1 MKTGSRYV
9 LRWVGLLLFVVSAQA
24 QVQLQVQFPLGS
36 NLSPYLS
43 EWERNEAQIRI
54 LVINPTPEPLE
65 GLTLGGQLTR
75 EGGQVLARIRD
86 QHPSLPRF
94 DLPAGGAVSLSWREA
109 VALDAI
115 DYDEAEAERVA
126 TSGALPEGG
135 YELCLWV
142 VSADGQR
149 LGETIPC
156 PHFAVVLPDP
166 PVLLE
171 PVGGT
176 VVNVMQRPPVFRWT
190 PATPQFAAS
199 AYRLVI
205 KPRFEGQT
213 PEQAMSENPLLFTTE
228 VAATSYPYLP
238 TDPDLLTYPDAV
250 DLVWRVQ
257 HVVNGQPM
265 GRNDGWST
273 IESFR
278 PVGAEEPDTSN
289 AAASVQFAGMLHFR
303 VNLLDLYRGTLELRG
318 QLPGGT
324 PSTQEVKGE
333 RAVIYEVKMVPGSDG
348 RPQIQIQSR
357 RFSTTSNGIKARH
370 DVAMNAIRNM
380 RARQTNDTGNNT
392 SSEGS
397 GNESEAR
404 SASPFRESDIYA
416 IIESESRT
424 ANPGTP
430 PTLHLVL
437 FEFRLPDTLS
447 RDEFMEL
454 IEGLQKDFERVGP
467 PRPQEGDNMIRL
479 QARSVSSV
487 IGQSHSLLEIDFDAT
502 GRVHGGS
509 HSLLEIDFDAT
520 GRQGGDPP
528 GVPFPCPGLP
538 IPPGSPGPT
547 SPTDC
552 IPALPYRIEA
562 GNRLVRDAGLTDL
575 FAPEQSSARMDNE
588 ASSIFGIAE
597 GEYNERK
604 MWDRILPPE
613 PPTVDPGMPSE
624 TQRTSRP
631 VLSLLVF
638 GDAGAG
644 WFRTTGEIKDNLG
657 KGRGVRTIGFMVEGT
672 FQPSR
677 IWLPFPTT
685 IQMNLQPESRTGGDG
700 SSIFGIAEGEYNER
714 RMWFRLAPPK
724 PPTTDPGQPSG
735 TQRMDNEASSI
746 FGIAEGEYN
755 ERKMWDRRAP
765 VPPVWGFVSK
775 DALYLAI
782 VVQE

>member
-54 LVINPTPEPLE
+54 LMINPTPEPLE

-75 EGGQVLARIRD
+75 EDGQVLARIRD

-94 DLPAGGAVSLSWREA
+94 DLPAGGAVSLSWREV

-190 PATPQFAAS
+190 PATPQFAGS

-278 PVGAEEPDTSN
+278 PVGAEETDTSN

-348 RPQIQIQSR
+348 RPQIQIQPKSAGKELILIPIGE
-357 RFSTTSNGIKARH
+357 SVEIKQVPDNTGDVNPEPVKPTSA
-370 DVAMNAIRNM
+370 
-380 RARQTNDTGNNT
+380 
-392 SSEGS
+392 
-397 GNESEAR
+397 
-404 SASPFRESDIYA
+404 
-416 IIESESRT
+416 
-424 ANPGTP
+424 
-430 PTLHLVL
+430 HLVL

-479 QARSVSSV
+479 QARSVSLV
-487 IGQSHSLLEIDFDAT
+487 PGQSYSLLEIDFDAT
-502 GRVHGGS
+502 GRVSAES
-509 HSLLEIDFDAT
+509 HPLLEIDFDAT

-547 SPTDC
+547 DPTDC

-588 ASSIFGIAE
+588 PADIPRVGVL
-597 GEYNERK
+597 GEFNERK

-644 WFRTTGEIKDNLG
+644 FRTTGEIKDNLG

-714 RMWFRLAPPK
+714 KMWDRLAPPK

>member
-54 LVINPTPEPLE
+54 LVINPTSEPLE

-109 VALDAI
+109 VALEAI

-156 PHFAVVLPDP
+156 PHFAVALPDP

-324 PSTQEVKGE
+324 P
-333 RAVIYEVKMVPGSDG
+333 
-348 RPQIQIQSR
+348 RPR
-357 RFSTTSNGIKARH
+357 RS
-370 DVAMNAIRNM
+370 
-380 RARQTNDTGNNT
+380 
-392 SSEGS
+392 
-397 GNESEAR
+397 
-404 SASPFRESDIYA
+404 RES
-416 IIESESRT
+416 
-424 ANPGTP
+424 
-430 PTLHLVL
+430 
-437 FEFRLPDTLS
+437 
-447 RDEFMEL
+447 
-454 IEGLQKDFERVGP
+454 
-467 PRPQEGDNMIRL
+467 
-479 QARSVSSV
+479 
-487 IGQSHSLLEIDFDAT
+487 
-502 GRVHGGS
+502 GR
-509 HSLLEIDFDAT
+509 
-520 GRQGGDPP
+520 
-528 GVPFPCPGLP
+528 
-538 IPPGSPGPT
+538 
-547 SPTDC
+547 
-552 IPALPYRIEA
+552 
-562 GNRLVRDAGLTDL
+562 
-575 FAPEQSSARMDNE
+575 
-588 ASSIFGIAE
+588 
-597 GEYNERK
+597 
-604 MWDRILPPE
+604 
-613 PPTVDPGMPSE
+613 
-624 TQRTSRP
+624 
-631 VLSLLVF
+631 
-638 GDAGAG
+638 
-644 WFRTTGEIKDNLG
+644 
-657 KGRGVRTIGFMVEGT
+657 
-672 FQPSR
+672 
-677 IWLPFPTT
+677 
-685 IQMNLQPESRTGGDG
+685 
-700 SSIFGIAEGEYNER
+700 
-714 RMWFRLAPPK
+714 
-724 PPTTDPGQPSG
+724 
-735 TQRMDNEASSI
+735 
-746 FGIAEGEYN
+746 
-755 ERKMWDRRAP
+755 
-765 VPPVWGFVSK
+765 
-775 DALYLAI
+775 
-782 VVQE
+782 